1 MELKDIITVENV
13 SSNKVEVQYIE
24 YTDSIRR
31 STKTIELG
39 TLENNTMTDVVNRIT
54 ELCDLSAI
62 QLNNKEGFSFD
73 VRLSDGY
80 RKVISKMLSASNY
93 IATTSRFGMPDF
105 AIVNE
110 EVDYLIGDELDF
122 INIKLI
128 VDNSVGNKIL
138 LGRKS
143 KLDQPGLIYL
153 INDSNKE
160 NIHAAISELGWFP
173 QHNFMTVNI
182 LS

>member
-13 SSNKVEVQYIE
+13 SSNKVDIQYIE
-24 YTDSIRR
+24 FTDKIRT
-31 STKTIELG
+31 STKTIHLG
-39 TLENNTMTDVVNRIT
+39 TLENNTINDVVNRIT
-54 ELCDLSAI
+54 ELCDLSAM

-80 RKVISKMLSASNY
+80 RKIISKILSASNY

-110 EVDYLIGDELDF
+110 EIDYLIGDELDF

-138 LGRKS
+138 IGRKS
-143 KLDQPGLIYL
+143 KSDQPGLIYL
-153 INDSNKE
+153 INDSDTE
-160 NIHAAISELGWFP
+160 NINAAISELGWFP
-173 QHNFMTVNI
+173 QHNFMKINI